1 MRGSANPV
9 TLRLRR
15 WWQPT
20 LWIGCGEGLA
30 IQVAAARALVSVHGM
45 HERPTTQNGDH
56 DPEPVEPDE
65 DYEPHEREE
74 RAEVFEE
81 AEDAKREAEDD
92 PP

>member
-1 MRGSANPV
+1 
-9 TLRLRR
+9 
-15 WWQPT
+15 
-20 LWIGCGEGLA
+20 
-30 IQVAAARALVSVHGM
+30 M

-81 AEDAKREAEDD
+81 AEDAKREAERRSTVARTGGYAATGL
-92 PP
+92 